1 MCWLMMRQISTNASY
16 PAAEI
21 IEQAPDYP
29 FLFQLYVNKDRKKS
43 EELVRHVEELGVK
56 AIFVT
61 VDAAGRGKRE
71 SDERLRVDEVAFNPL
86 TGEKSATGKKGGGL
100 TKTVGAF
107 IDQGLTWEDLKWLR
121 SLTKL
126 PILLKG
132 IMTAEDAKLAM
143 HHKVDGIL
151 LSNHGGKSFRPH
163 TNAACLDAPY

>member
-1 MCWLMMRQISTNASY
+1 MDHRQISTNASY

-21 IEQAPDYP
+21 IEQAPDHP
-29 FLFQLYVNKDRKKS
+29 FMFQLYVNKDRKKS
-43 EELVRHVEELGVK
+43 EELVKHVEQLGVK

-71 SDERLRVDEVAFNPL
+71 SDERLRVDEVAINPL
-86 TGEKSATGKKGGGL
+86 TGEKSKTGKKGGGL
-100 TKTVGAF
+100 TKIVGQF

-143 HHKVDGIL
+143 KHKVDGIL
-151 LSNHGGKSFRPH
+151 VSNHGGKSSRSDRQPH
-163 TNAACLDAPY
+163 